1 MSSDNNT
8 LVDSKLALSFFLDSL
23 LKETELPEAATV
35 ATEPLVSLV
44 VKEEAAATEIEVATE
59 SQVAVELLPDII
71 EEEPVQEE
79 ILDLKDVINVREKT
93 EVSSKVI
100 ETAEPEEEIEPEL
113 ALGQVEHTVDIP
125 NEPFQALMFKVAG
138 LSLAVRL
145 IELSGVLEWDE
156 SILTEM
162 PGHSPFFMGVIQY
175 LGKSI
180 PIVDTARLVFPADKL
195 VSLSADKPYERV
207 KRIVLIDDG
216 KWGLACDEIAEVVD
230 LDAESVKWR
239 ENRSKRK
246 WMAGTVIEHMCAL
259 VDASGFSEMLD
270 DGSHNRK

>member
-1 MSSDNNT
+1 MSNENNT

-23 LKETELPEAATV
+23 LKETELPEA
-35 ATEPLVSLV
+35 TEIAKEPVVSLV
-44 VKEEAAATEIEVATE
+44 VKEEIKVELPKVEVLTETQTVVETIPEVVIEQPATEEIVA
-59 SQVAVELLPDII
+59 
-71 EEEPVQEE
+71 
-79 ILDLKDVINVREKT
+79 LKDTT
-93 EVSSKVI
+93 EVRVEAEVI
-100 ETAEPEEEIEPEL
+100 HENELTPEL
-113 ALGQVEHTVDIP
+113 QVEPAEQAVDIP
-125 NEPFQALMFKVAG
+125 NEPFQVLMFKVAG

-145 IELSGVLEWDE
+145 VELSGVLEWDE
-156 SILTEM
+156 SALTEM

-216 KWGLACDEIAEVVD
+216 KWGLACDEIAEVVE
-230 LDAESVKWR
+230 LAAEAVKWR
-239 ENRSKRK
+239 ENRSQRK

-259 VDASGFSEMLD
+259 VDASGFSEMLA
-270 DGSHNRK
+270 DGSHQRK

>member
-1 MSSDNNT
+1 MSNDNNT

-23 LKETELPEAATV
+23 LKETELPETV
-35 ATEPLVSLV
+35 
-44 VKEEAAATEIEVATE
+44 
-59 SQVAVELLPDII
+59 QVAVEPVVSLVTK
-71 EEEPVQEE
+71 EEVKAEAE
-79 ILDLKDVINVREKT
+79 IPISVEQLT
-93 EVSSKVI
+93 VI
-100 ETAEPEEEIEPEL
+100 EIVPEVEVVVVEPEYEEVTERKVEVDTAPEVECNPEPLLEPAEPEY
-113 ALGQVEHTVDIP
+113 TIP
-125 NEPFQALMFKVAG
+125 SEPFQALMFKVAG

-145 IELSGVLEWDE
+145 VELSGVLEWDE
-156 SILTEM
+156 SKLTEM

-195 VSLSADKPYERV
+195 VSLSADKPLERV

-230 LDAESVKWR
+230 LTGESVKWR
-239 ENRSKRK
+239 ENRSQRK
-246 WMAGTVIEHMCAL
+246 WMAGTVIKHMCAL
-259 VDASGFSEMLD
+259 VDASGFSEMLG